1 MNVPIRTTANGTE
14 YWDSKDKRIRFVN
27 VGDVPPFEV
36 IGNPESM
43 IVGVDL
49 ENGKDTTVVDGRIV
63 EPLFSLEGMT
73 ATQLREFAEENNIEV
88 PGNLKK
94 PETIRDHIEEQLAA
108 DAE

>member
-36 IGNPESM
+36 TENPESM

-49 ENGKDTTVVDGRIV
+49 ANGKDSTVIDGQIV
-63 EPLFSLEGMT
+63 EPVFTLEGMN
-73 ATQLREFAEENNIEV
+73 ATELREYAEENNIEV

-94 PETIRDHIEEQLAA
+94 PETIREYIEEQLAA
-108 DAE
+108 DEE